1 MEVKINKLWQEWLK
15 GEFEQPYFT
24 AIKAQLI
31 EKKQSGE
38 SIYPPGPLIFNAFE
52 LTPPDQLKV
61 VILGQD
67 PYHNP
72 GEAMGLCFSVPGQ
85 VRIPASLKNVFK
97 ELRQDLNITPPAHG
111 DLTQW
116 AQQGVFLLN
125 AVLTV
130 SKNQPASHRQ
140 IGWMDFT
147 DAVIRIISER
157 KEHVVFI
164 LWGNFAKSKKH
175 LIDTDRHLIIEAA
188 HPSPLARTGFA
199 GHRPFS
205 RTNQDLTE
213 HNIAPI
219 NWEIN

>member
-38 SIYPPGPLIFNAFE
+38 SIYPPGPFFFNAFD

-85 VRIPASLKNVFK
+85 VRIPPSLKNVFK
-97 ELRQDLNITPPAHG
+97 ELRQDLNITPPATG

-130 SKNQPASHRQ
+130 SKHQPASHRQ

-205 RTNQDLTE
+205 RTNQYLTE